1 LTEGSIQ
8 KIATMTFKGIYEQ
21 TVELTITNYQFP
33 DNQEGDWDGN
43 WLILYLNV
51 DSKVGK
57 WQTTDPCL
65 ATWEMQDI
73 IDWFDELSAD
83 KKPAFRL
90 LTFTEPNLS
99 FELLN
104 EPADDTKMIRI
115 KFDLE
120 CRPDFA
126 TDDKEYFV
134 DISADKDELIAIKQG
149 LEAELGNFPERK
161 PTA

>member
-1 LTEGSIQ
+1 MIFSGVDN
-8 KIATMTFKGIYEQ
+8 Q
-21 TVELTITNYQFP
+21 TVELKITNYQFP

-43 WLILYLNV
+43 WLNIYLKV

-57 WQTTDPCL
+57 WQTIDPSL
-65 ATWEMQDI
+65 TTWEVQEI
-73 IDWFDELSAD
+73 IDWFDQLSAD
-83 KKPAFRL
+83 KEPEFRL
-90 LTFTEPNLS
+90 MTFTEPNLS

-104 EPADDTKMIRI
+104 EPTDNNKLIRI

-120 CRPDFA
+120 CRPKSA

-134 DISADKDELIAIKQG
+134 DISADRDELIRIKKGLKDELNKY
-149 LEAELGNFPERK
+149 PERK